1 MISHAIARSSLT
13 LAIWRPWLRRIRLV
27 PEKMRGAGFNLNT
40 VAIIVGFLV
49 TTAGG
54 LASVVKI
61 THAITHA
68 QDAVSARLDRQ
79 DSSLKDLKEA
89 ARDDR
94 TAAKGVTDDLKRQFE
109 LLRYEMGEVK
119 LALAQAGIYFSD
131 QGNHVTVRRRR

>member
-1 MISHAIARSSLT
+1 M
-13 LAIWRPWLRRIRLV
+13 

-49 TTAGG
+49 TAAGG
-54 LASVVKI
+54 VGGVVKI
-61 THAITHA
+61 THAVTHA
-68 QDAVSARLDRQ
+68 QDAVSARLDKQ
-79 DSSLKDLKEA
+79 DGALKDLKEA

-94 TAAKGVTDDLKRQFE
+94 NAAKGVTDDLKRQFE